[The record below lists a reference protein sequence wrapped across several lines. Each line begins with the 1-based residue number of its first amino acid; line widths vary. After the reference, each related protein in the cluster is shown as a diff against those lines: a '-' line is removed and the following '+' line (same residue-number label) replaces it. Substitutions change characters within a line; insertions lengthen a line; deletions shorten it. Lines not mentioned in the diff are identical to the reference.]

1 MRTRQLRWAS
11 EWIRKGETPVR
22 SDHGVPVVTQACVQR
37 GKLFVDNGYTTND
50 EPSDLFF
57 SSAGDLL
64 INSLG
69 TGTVGRVCLND
80 AGRLAVDSNV
90 LVVKPNSD
98 SDGRYLA
105 YSLQTSACV
114 ELLEEVLPV
123 GATNQRSLRPETL
136 GMIEIPDR
144 PLPEQ
149 RAIAD
154 YLDTETAR
162 IDALIAKKQRMIE
175 LFRERC
181 RGVIDNEIG
190 PFQRTVQL
198 RRLVCD
204 LTSGPR
210 GWAELVGET
219 GAPFLRITNISRSS
233 IELDMHDVLRVNPP
247 STPES
252 RRARTK
258 AGDVLVSI
266 TADIGSVGVV
276 SNELAGSFF
285 SQHVARVTPLACDST
300 WLAYAI
306 KATEAQVQL
315 DAGQYG
321 GTKTQLA
328 LGDVA
333 GLRVPD
339 VGMVQQRAAAARI
352 QAAISRLQRAEQALV
367 SQIVL
372 LREHR
377 QALITAAVTG
387 ELEVPG
393 VAA

>member
-1 MRTRQLRWAS
+1 VRWPQVQLRHVARFAYGES
-11 EWIRKGETPVR
+11 LAAEDRCNGDIRVFG
-22 SDHGVPVVTQACVQR
+22 S
-37 GKLFVDNGYTTND
+37 NGAVGLHDRPNT
-50 EPSDLFF
+50 
-57 SSAGDLL
+57 
-64 INSLG
+64 LG
-69 TGTVGRVCLND
+69 P
-80 AGRLAVDSNV
+80 V
-90 LVVKPNSD
+90 LVVGRKGSYGKIQFSPEPVFAID
-98 SDGRYLA
+98 TTYYVDGSTTAHDIRWLY
-105 YSLQTSACV
+105 YSLSTLSLDSLSQDVGVPGLSRESAYV
-114 ELLEEVLPV
+114 QRVGLPSR
-123 GATNQRSLRPETL
+123 A
-136 GMIEIPDR
+136 
-144 PLPEQ
+144 EQ

-175 LFRERC
+175 LLRERC
-181 RGVIDNEIG
+181 RAVIDGGVG
-190 PFQRTVQL
+190 PFKRTVQL

-219 GAPFLRITNISRSS
+219 GAPFLRITNISRNS
-233 IELDMHDVLRVNPP
+233 IDLDMHEVLRVDPP

-285 SQHVARVTPLACDST
+285 SQHVARVTPIACDST

-306 KATEAQVQL
+306 KSTEARAQL

-321 GTKTQLA
+321 GTKTQLS

-339 VGMVQQRAAAARI
+339 VGLAEQRATAVRI
-352 QAAISRLQRAEQALV
+352 QAAISRLQSAEQTLV
-367 SQIVL
+367 SQIGL